1 MAFKLEPNEY
11 IVIIARRHWFS
22 SVLQTLGLM
31 FSLLIPVFV
40 TSLVFAL
47 PDRVEQLGNTGI
59 LTIIILISWFFI
71 IWNIAF
77 VIWTNHFLD
86 VLVITNLHIIDIE
99 QVGLWHRQ
107 ISTVQLQKV
116 QDISSK
122 TEGIIAS
129 ILNYG
134 ELEIQSAGSLTN
146 FIVKGIQKPDLIR
159 QKMNQQIS
167 ALHSSTIYN

>member
-11 IVIIARRHWFS
+11 IVMIARRHWFS
-22 SVLQTLGLM
+22 SVLETLGLM
-31 FSLLIPVFV
+31 FSLLIPIFIS
-40 TSLVFAL
+40 SLVFAL
-47 PDRVEQLGNTGI
+47 PNRVEQLGNTGI

-71 IWNIAF
+71 VWNIAF

-86 VLVITNLHIIDIE
+86 VLVVTNLHIIDIE

-146 FIVKGIQKPDLIR
+146 FIVRGVQKPDLVR
-159 QKMNQQIS
+159 QKMNEQIS
-167 ALHSSTIYN
+167 ALLAHTN